1 MTVVP
6 EHDTR
11 RSHALAALRAAEQ
24 RTGVR
29 WAPVPHDG
37 SEPGTRPVGSRTAR
51 GGSTAAPTA
60 GPATSPTVS
69 PTAGPA
75 TGTSRPGTGR
85 EGAHAPAWPVH
96 PDLSAL
102 LPGGAVAR
110 GSTLAVRGSA
120 ALLLALL
127 AAPSAA
133 GAWTAFVGAPAV
145 GMLAAHD
152 AGMALARTALV
163 PRPGPD
169 APAVVAA
176 LLDGMDLVVVGPQAA
191 LTGADRRR
199 LGARARERRAV
210 LVPLGT
216 WPGAHVT
223 LDARGGTWAGVDH
236 GAGWLRRR
244 TLSVLRTGR
253 GAAARPVEIDVVVPV
268 LADGAQGSLA
278 WAARTTDTPDTP
290 DTADTADRPAQ
301 AGTPAPP
308 GPRLR
313 VA

>member
-1 MTVVP
+1 MTVAP
-6 EHDTR
+6 EQDTR
-11 RSHALAALRAAEQ
+11 RSRALAALHAAEQ
-24 RTGVR
+24 RTGARQVR
-29 WAPVPHDG
+29 HRAAPRVV
-37 SEPGTRPVGSRTAR
+37 EPGTPGEAGIPDGTTGPTSPAEPVAL
-51 GGSTAAPTA
+51 AHPA
-60 GPATSPTVS
+60 GPA
-69 PTAGPA
+69 AGRAAGGGPA
-75 TGTSRPGTGR
+75 PGAP
-85 EGAHAPAWPVH
+85 GADSGHAPAWPVH

-120 ALLLALL
+120 SLLLALL

-199 LGARARERRAV
+199 LGARARERGAV
-210 LVPLGT
+210 LVPLGA

-253 GAAARPVEIDVVVPV
+253 GAAARPAEIDVVVPV
-268 LADGAQGSLA
+268 LDDGAQGALA
-278 WAARTTDTPDTP
+278 WAARTTDGPD
-290 DTADTADRPAQ
+290 ASDRPVETA
-301 AGTPAPP
+301 TPAPP

>member
-1 MTVVP
+1 MTVAP
-6 EHDTR
+6 EQDTR
-11 RSHALAALRAAEQ
+11 RSRALAALHAAEQ
-24 RTGVR
+24 RTGAR
-29 WAPVPHDG
+29 QARRHAAPRVV
-37 SEPGTRPVGSRTAR
+37 EPGTRGEAGIPADPASPAEPVAL
-51 GGSTAAPTA
+51 AHPA
-60 GPATSPTVS
+60 GPAAGRAAGGDPAHVAPGAGSRH
-69 PTAGPA
+69 GPA
-75 TGTSRPGTGR
+75 WS
-85 EGAHAPAWPVH
+85 VH

-102 LPGGAVAR
+102 LPDGGVAR

-120 ALLLALL
+120 SLLLALL

-176 LLDGMDLVVVGPQAA
+176 LLDGMDLVVVGPQAT

-199 LGARARERRAV
+199 LGARARERGAV

-216 WPGAHVT
+216 WPGAHVA
-223 LDARGGTWAGVDH
+223 LDARGGTWAGIDH

-268 LADGAQGSLA
+268 LADGAQGALA
-278 WAARTTDTPDTP
+278 WADRTTDTPDT
-290 DTADTADRPAQ
+290 ADRPAP
-301 AGTPAPP
+301 AGTPAPQ